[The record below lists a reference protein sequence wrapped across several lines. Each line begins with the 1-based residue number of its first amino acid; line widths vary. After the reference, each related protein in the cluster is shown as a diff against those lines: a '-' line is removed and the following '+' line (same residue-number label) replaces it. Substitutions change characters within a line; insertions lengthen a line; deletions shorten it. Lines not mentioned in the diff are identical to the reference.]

1 MTARVRPG
9 GRPLIAVL
17 ALLSGWIAIRASV
30 WEPPFPLPAAD
41 ALFAQAQATGEAVV
55 PPRDGAQARAQQGA
69 SLLRTARRQLRPV
82 ALAMSQPHIAGPS
95 GSGLTAGAATFTYPA
110 GVQLTRLRQYASHQ
124 MLFAAALSSMPNYGA
139 LVEGGLARTAKS
151 RPGREQRPPAR
162 GGEPTSVPVQ
172 AVQGA
177 RAGQPSARTDRWS
190 ADAWLLVRDGTGPT
204 RLVGAS
210 PASYGQDQV
219 GAVVRYA
226 LAPGSALQPAAYLR
240 ASKALV
246 RNGETE
252 IATGVSIAL
261 AQDFP
266 LAIHGEARLTDR
278 PAVAGDRTELRP
290 AVFVVTGYPR
300 QEIAKGLEADAY
312 VQAGYVGGDFET
324 GFVDGKASLEA
335 PVLRSD
341 AGNVTLGAGVWGGA
355 QRDVSR
361 LDVGPTASA
370 TVATGKATLRASVG
384 YRFRIAGDA
393 NPGDGPALTL
403 AASF

>member
-41 ALFAQAQATGEAVV
+41 ALFAQAQATGETSYRT
-55 PPRDGAQARAQQGA
+55 RDGAQARAKMGA
-69 SLLRTARRQLRPV
+69 GPLRPQRLELPAM
-82 ALAMSQPHIAGPS
+82 ALAMRRPHIVGARAGGFPTS
-95 GSGLTAGAATFTYPA
+95 GAAYAYPA
-110 GVQLTRLRQYASHQ
+110 GMQLARLRQYASHQ
-124 MLFAAALSSMPNYGA
+124 LLFAAALSSLPTYGA
-139 LVEGGLARTAKS
+139 MPEGRLARDRKG
-151 RPGREQRPPAR
+151 RPGRGQRPAALGWQAIGLALQTPPGTGPVKPAR
-162 GGEPTSVPVQ
+162 KP
-172 AVQGA
+172 
-177 RAGQPSARTDRWS
+177 DRW
-190 ADAWLLVRDGTGPT
+190 AVDAWLLIREGSGPGRLAGTG
-204 RLVGAS
+204 
-210 PASYGQDQV
+210 PASYGQDQA

-226 LAPGSALQPAAYLR
+226 LAPGSALQPKAYAR

-246 RNGETE
+246 RGGETE
-252 IATGVSIAL
+252 IAAGASIAL
-261 AQDFP
+261 VQDPP
-266 LAIHGEARLTDR
+266 LTIHGEARLTDR
-278 PAVAGDRTELRP
+278 PGVAGDRTELRP
-290 AVFVVTGYPR
+290 AVFVVTGFPR
-300 QEIAKGLEADAY
+300 KELAGGLEADAY